1 MQCAWKQV
9 YKEKTKC
16 TSRNPSRRDRSRCR
30 ELLICIQRTPMA
42 ISSLWELTGGTWSRE
57 GHSRGWRSSCRR
69 HNRSWEGKL
78 QQPLTMLVN
87 YILIG
92 VLSTYNPLAGD
103 IADLPATLVGSA
115 GVGTRLAAAGRRGGD
130 GGESSDG
137 DGGELHVCGWWF
149 VWRSVFWASVVC
161 RM

>member
-1 MQCAWKQV
+1 
-9 YKEKTKC
+9 
-16 TSRNPSRRDRSRCR
+16 
-30 ELLICIQRTPMA
+30 
-42 ISSLWELTGGTWSRE
+42 
-57 GHSRGWRSSCRR
+57 
-69 HNRSWEGKL
+69 
-78 QQPLTMLVN
+78 MLVN

-149 VWRSVFWASVVC
+149 VWRSVF
-161 RM
+161 